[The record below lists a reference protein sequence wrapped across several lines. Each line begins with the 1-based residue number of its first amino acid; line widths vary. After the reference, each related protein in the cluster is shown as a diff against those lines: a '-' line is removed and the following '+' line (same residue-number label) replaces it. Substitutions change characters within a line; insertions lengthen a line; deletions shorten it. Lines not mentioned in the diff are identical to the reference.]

1 MLPVW
6 SLLWE
11 IMESFRLG
19 KATKIMESNVPPA
32 LPRPPLPPVP
42 SARCGCLFSRQAE
55 RNAAPQIRHSGSG
68 AWLLV
73 QSFSFSSR
81 LNPMDFHGAREHFV
95 PRRKVGAGRKSSGG
109 AGEPGKRRVDGAEC
123 RDKLRAWL
131 TWW

>member
-1 MLPVW
+1 
-6 SLLWE
+6 
-11 IMESFRLG
+11 MESFMLG
-19 KATKIMESNVPPA
+19 KATKIIESNVPPA
-32 LPRPPLPPVP
+32 LPTPPLSPVP
-42 SARCGCLFSRQAE
+42 GVDASFPGRQG
-55 RNAAPQIRHSGSG
+55 NAASQTQHSGSG

-81 LNPMDFHGAREHFV
+81 LNPMDFHGARELFV

-109 AGEPGKRRVDGAEC
+109 AGEAGKWRVDGAEC